1 MDLGIFVSG
10 LANGAF
16 YGLIALGYFVF
27 TCATK
32 AVNFAIGAV
41 VVFAA
46 LCSAFLQISMGFP
59 APVAM
64 LTAVTAAVFLIWIS
78 ESAVLSTI
86 MSRAKDEFS
95 AVMAIVA
102 LMFVIEQLAGILFSK
117 RPLIAK
123 PLVDGLIF
131 VGDSFIEYHSIMI
144 LVVAVITFAG
154 VDFWMR
160 KGRYG
165 RMLRAV
171 GDNED
176 AARILGLPIRRVKG
190 VAVLVTGIVCA
201 VAGTL
206 LVTYAPVNYHSHI
219 GFAVLGFV
227 ALVIGGM
234 GSAWAPL
241 AGGLILG
248 VIEATSNY
256 LLGGGA
262 RDYVLLALV
271 LFIFAFWPAGLFHV
285 RVRT

>member
-1 MDLGIFVSG
+1 MDLGILASG

-16 YGLIALGYFVF
+16 YGLIGLGYFVF

-41 VVFAA
+41 VMFAA
-46 LCSAFLQISMGFP
+46 LCSAFLQTSMGFP
-59 APVAM
+59 VPVAM
-64 LTAVTAAVFLIWIS
+64 LTAVAAAVFLIWVSERGVLATIS
-78 ESAVLSTI
+78 A
-86 MSRAKDEFS
+86 RAKDEFS

-117 RPLIAK
+117 RPLVAR

-131 VGDSFIEYHSIMI
+131 VGDTFIEYHSIM
-144 LVVAVITFAG
+144 VMVAAVAAFAC
-154 VDFWMR
+154 VDLWMR

-171 GDNED
+171 GDNEE
-176 AARILGLPIRRVKG
+176 AARILGLPIRRIKG

-201 VAGTL
+201 LAGTL
-206 LVTYAPVNYHSHI
+206 LATYAPVNYHSHI

>member
-1 MDLGIFVSG
+1 M
-10 LANGAF
+10 
-16 YGLIALGYFVF
+16 YFIVVHLV
-27 TCATK
+27 AAIVLLLW
-32 AVNFAIGAV
+32 AVRMV
-41 VVFAA
+41 R
-46 LCSAFLQISMGFP
+46 
-59 APVAM
+59 
-64 LTAVTAAVFLIWIS
+64 TAVERAYSAQLKRTLARAEKSALAAASVG
-78 ESAVLSTI
+78 
-86 MSRAKDEFS
+86 

-102 LMFVIEQLAGILFSK
+102 LMFVIEQLAGILFTK
-117 RPLIAK
+117 RPVIAR
-123 PLVDGLIF
+123 PLVDGLVF
-131 VGDSFIEYHSIMI
+131 VGDSFIEYHSIMV
-144 LVVAVITFAG
+144 LVVAVVVFAC
-154 VDFWMR
+154 VDLWMR

-176 AARILGLPIRRVKG
+176 AARILGLPIRRIKG
-190 VAVLVTGIVCA
+190 AAVLVTGIVCA
-201 VAGTL
+201 IAGTL

-285 RVRT
+285 RVRA

>member
-64 LTAVTAAVFLIWIS
+64 LTAVTAAVFLIWVS

>member
-59 APVAM
+59 TPVTM
-64 LTAVTAAVFLIWIS
+64 LTAVAAAVFLIWVS
-78 ESAVLSTI
+78 EAAVLSTI